1 MRIKLEEI
9 GSSIRSRR
17 ELLDLLQTRLAQ
29 IAGVS
34 TRTIQLVEMGK
45 ANPSLET
52 LLKITEPLGL
62 ELKLTLKNASS

>member
-9 GSSIRSRR
+9 GSSIRKRR

-62 ELKLTLKNASS
+62 ELKLTLKDASS

>member
-9 GSSIRSRR
+9 GSSIRTRR

-34 TRTIQLVEMGK
+34 TRTIQLVETGK

-62 ELKLTLKNASS
+62 ELKLTLKDASS

>member
-62 ELKLTLKNASS
+62 ELKLTLKDASS